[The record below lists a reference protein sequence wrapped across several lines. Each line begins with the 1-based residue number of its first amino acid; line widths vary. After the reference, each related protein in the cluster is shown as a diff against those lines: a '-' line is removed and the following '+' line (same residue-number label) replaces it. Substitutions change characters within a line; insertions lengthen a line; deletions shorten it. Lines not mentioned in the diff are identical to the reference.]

1 MGGNQCCV
9 ISCRAFSHDH
19 QGRKLDNG
27 LSFYRFPAWKQTG
40 GTQLSDITKRRRMA
54 WIAAVGR
61 SDLTFDKI
69 PVSMKV
75 CSRHFQSG
83 QPANDMLEEDPDW
96 APHLLLKQDE
106 PSEATT
112 NTTTTGAGGDG
123 DGDELQE
130 LGEDNQ
136 NGGTGGGGGGGGGE
150 RSECEFCSVRRDQI
164 NRLLAENQELRYELE
179 RRRFD
184 ELFLEEDDDKV
195 RYYTGLQCFAVL
207 MGILQHVLP
216 HLSDDDDDE
225 HRHRHAT
232 DTTSSP
238 STTPPTT
245 PPPLSPFQKLLL
257 TLMRLRLDLPVG
269 HLSHLFGVAPETVA
283 RAFRATVHALHAQLS
298 PLVRWPERSSLLAA
312 VPPAYASSLG
322 HAASAVVVLDCLE
335 IPIQRPNSMKGRE
348 QTYSYQR
355 HTYTMKYLVAMT
367 PQGAIAF
374 ISPAIGG
381 RATDMQV
388 AEASGILERLSSGDY
403 VLAERGFA
411 LKESVGV
418 MCAQVKSSAF
428 GKGRR
433 QLDVKGPEETRAQV
447 ANVRVHLQQVAEA
460 SRVQQHFMLL
470 ERMTVP
476 VNMLLPPPPGGAD
489 QLPLLDKIVTVC
501 CALLNMCPNIHEL
514 SAE

>member
-83 QPANDMLEEDPDW
+83 QPANDMLEEDADW
-96 APHLLLKQDE
+96 VPHLLLKQDE

-112 NTTTTGAGGDG
+112 TTTTGAGGDG
-123 DGDELQE
+123 DELQE
-130 LGEDNQ
+130 LDEDIQ
-136 NGGTGGGGGGGGGE
+136 NGETGGGGVGGE

-216 HLSDDDDDE
+216 HLSAAADDE
-225 HRHRHAT
+225 HRHASAT
-232 DTTSSP
+232 DTTSTTSSP
-238 STTPPTT
+238 STTT
-245 PPPLSPFQKLLL
+245 PQLSPFQKLLL

-269 HLSHLFGVAPETVA
+269 HLSHLFGVAPETVT
-283 RAFRATVHALHAQLS
+283 RVFHATVHALHAQLS
-298 PLVRWPERSSLLAA
+298 PLPPAAA
-312 VPPAYASSLG
+312 V
-322 HAASAVVVLDCLE
+322 VMLDCLE
-335 IPIQRPNSMKGRE
+335 IPIQRPKSMKGRE

-403 VLAERGFA
+403 VLAERGFE
-411 LKESVGV
+411 LKESAGV

-433 QLDVKGPEETRAQV
+433 QLDVKRPEETRAQV
-447 ANVRVHLQQVAEA
+447 ANVRAHLQQVAEA

-476 VNMLLPPPPGGAD
+476 VNMLLPPPSGGAD

>member
-83 QPANDMLEEDPDW
+83 QPANDMLEEDADW
-96 APHLLLKQDE
+96 VPHLLLKQDE

-112 NTTTTGAGGDG
+112 TTTTGAGGDG
-123 DGDELQE
+123 DELQE
-130 LGEDNQ
+130 LDEDNQ
-136 NGGTGGGGGGGGGE
+136 NGETGGGGGGGGVGGGGE

-216 HLSDDDDDE
+216 HLSAADDDD
-225 HRHRHAT
+225 HRHASAT
-232 DTTSSP
+232 DTTSTTSSP
-238 STTPPTT
+238 STTT
-245 PPPLSPFQKLLL
+245 PQLSPFQKLLL

-283 RAFRATVHALHAQLS
+283 RVFHATVHALHAQLS
-298 PLVRWPERSSLLAA
+298 PLVHWPERSSLLAA

-322 HAASAVVVLDCLE
+322 HAAAAVVMLDCLE
-335 IPIQRPNSMKGRE
+335 IPIQRPKSMKGRE
-348 QTYSYQR
+348 QTYSCQR

-403 VLAERGFA
+403 VLAERGFE
-411 LKESVGV
+411 LKESAGV

-433 QLDVKGPEETRAQV
+433 QLDVKRPEETRAQV
-447 ANVRVHLQQVAEA
+447 ADVRAHLQQVAEA
-460 SRVQQHFMLL
+460 GRVQQHFMLL

-476 VNMLLPPPPGGAD
+476 VNMLLPPPSGGAD
-489 QLPLLDKIVTVC
+489 QLPLLDKIITVC